1 MESLGT
7 FLGCT
12 NLIGILGSGL
22 VYLNRARFGDTG
34 LNWREFLLP
43 NLPWMLMTLGKMLV
57 WRAVLIVWLA
67 RGMPQSPW
75 RAVTRDDT
83 GREVRAVVR
92 VGAAAT
98 G

>member
-1 MESLGT
+1 MESFAT

-12 NLIGILGSGL
+12 NLIGIIGSGL
-22 VYLNRARFGDTG
+22 VYLNRARFQDTG

-57 WRAVLIVWLA
+57 WWAVLIAWLA
-67 RGMPQSPW
+67 RGMPPSPW
-75 RAVTRDDT
+75 RAVTEDSH
-83 GREVRAVVR
+83 GREVRAIVR
-92 VGAAAT
+92 VRTVAA